1 MKIFSFA
8 FKRSVFS
15 TTELFDLGNRLDTT
29 AGETVSKSPG
39 GEVVAR
45 ALKAALG
52 TMVSMTE
59 RDKSNP
65 VTAKIH
71 EKDSARDDCLLMIRD
86 AIKSNTHN
94 VTDTKAREDASVLF
108 KVYTRHIKAISRMG
122 FGAET
127 KAIKHLVEE
136 MTDAENKER
145 CDRIHITP
153 LIATLVQIQAEL
165 EALYVE
171 RTRIAPVPGESTL
184 KQTHQSLQ
192 KAVSRFLGYIDV
204 MIAADEQGTAALA
217 NEITRILTE
226 VEAIAR
232 ARKTRLGHNEPE
244 QPELPAQPIVKAA

>member
-1 MKIFSFA
+1 MKTFSFA

-15 TTELFDLGNRLDTT
+15 PADLFDLGNRMENT
-29 AGETVSKSPG
+29 AGETVRKNPG
-39 GEVVAR
+39 GEAVDDSLQK
-45 ALKAALG
+45 ALS
-52 TMVSMTE
+52 TTVSVTE

-94 VTDTKAREDASVLF
+94 VNDAKAREDAVVLL
-108 KVYTRHIKAISRMG
+108 KVYTRHFKAFNRMEL
-122 FGAET
+122 GAET
-127 KAIKHLVEE
+127 KAVKHLVEE

-145 CDRIHITP
+145 CDRIGITP

-165 EALYVE
+165 EALYVK

-192 KAVSRFLGYIDV
+192 KAVARFLGYIDV
-204 MIAADEQGTAALA
+204 MIAADEQATAALA
-217 NEITRILTE
+217 NEINRILTE
-226 VEAIAR
+226 VESIAR
-232 ARKTRLGHNEPE
+232 ARKTRLQHAEPE
-244 QPELPAQPIVKAA
+244 QPGSAAQPLQKAA